1 MDLLV
6 GLKAVK
12 KTDVHEEEID
22 LLPLTEDLAE
32 AIAGDFDE
40 GKKTDDEIVE
50 EQRNQDGDEA
60 SIVGRVCHNVTFL
73 YCVIIPPALFV
84 FKLRSLCKVTRSSP
98 QRMEGFF
105 ECIKL
110 SNTRQEARAKEKK
123 VLFIPL
129 ALRVLIIDCVTRWN
143 SLYFM
148 LERAYT
154 YRKVIPLFSEPHIEL
169 IILRENRRSMN
180 FATTMFMADFTRI
193 MHSLNRSGK
202 LSEF

>member
-1 MDLLV
+1 MLQEAGRDDLDADTATIRCLAHVIHLAVMDLLV
-6 GLKAVK
+6 RLKAVK

-40 GKKTDDEIVE
+40 GEKTDDDIVE
-50 EQRNQDGDEA
+50 EQRSQDGNEVLA
-60 SIVGRVCHNVTFL
+60 SMIGRVRHNVTFFV
-73 YCVIIPPALFV
+73 CNVITPALFV
-84 FKLRSLCKVTRSSP
+84 FKLRSLCKVSRSSP

-123 VLFIPL
+123 VSFIPL

-154 YRKVIPLFSEPHIEL
+154 YRKVRFIFFWSICSTHQ
-169 IILRENRRSMN
+169 
-180 FATTMFMADFTRI
+180 FV
-193 MHSLNRSGK
+193 
-202 LSEF
+202 